1 MERVNMMEPARIG
14 AFFDVDNTLVPG
26 SLPIELHF
34 FRHLWKLGRVG
45 LKDALESLS
54 FLLRQMPPVSFH
66 PLRANKLY
74 LERLQPSVIEPLAEM
89 FVTRTVWP
97 RVSQEAL
104 RAMERH
110 RTAGHH
116 LVLVTASLDFLITP
130 LAGHLKVETV
140 LAARPERSSNG
151 YTGRVLPP
159 VPYGQGKAELIQQLA
174 ALHGL
179 DLRYSYA
186 YGDSPGDIH
195 SLRSVGNPLV
205 VNPIRG
211 MSRIAKQEG
220 WPIERWQ

>member
-1 MERVNMMEPARIG
+1 MQHARVG

-34 FRHLWKLGRVG
+34 FRHLWSLGRVG
-45 LKDALESLS
+45 LKDALQSLS

-89 FVTRTVWP
+89 FVTRTVCP
-97 RVSQEAL
+97 RVSQQAL
-104 RAMERH
+104 RVMERH

-116 LVLVTASLDFLITP
+116 LVLVTASLDFLIAP

-140 LAARPERSSNG
+140 LAARPERNAHG

-174 ALHGL
+174 TQHGL
-179 DLRYSYA
+179 GLRYSYA

-195 SLRSVGNPLV
+195 TLRSVGHPLV

-211 MSRIAKQEG
+211 MSRIAKREG
-220 WPIERWQ
+220 WPVEKWE